1 MDTQATQ
8 LRPSRPTVLGSVS
21 TLGAALPFLAL
32 LVVGVLFPLFGGGYW
47 GVIATRACVYWVL
60 VSGLNLVVGFAGQI
74 AIGWV
79 ALLTLGAYTTSV
91 LAAGNVMPAL
101 PPYLALAIAA
111 VVGAIFGLIIGL
123 PALRLRTFYFAITT
137 LGFATIVTQVAL
149 AWQSVTGGGVGVA
162 GPIFPEP
169 FASQWG
175 FYYFCF
181 GLAAICTW
189 TTANIAA
196 SRFGRALTAIRDA
209 EVAAEASGIAKP
221 ALLGAVFLFSGA
233 VAAVAGGLF
242 AALQSYITPDAFTLD
257 LSVLF
262 FIAILIGGRG
272 SILGPLLGTILLTV
286 LPEFAAP
293 LVAWSTFLYAA
304 LLLVIVLVIPGGIAE
319 LLDFKN
325 RRPLESDRAIIP
337 RPDLLD
343 RLLGTTPN
351 AGALTLQQVA
361 LSFGGVQAIDGLDL
375 EIRPG
380 QVHGLIGPNGSG
392 KTTTLNVISGYY
404 APQRGAVRLNDAA
417 MPVLARHQRARMR
430 IARTFQ
436 TPRIVGSASVLQN
449 VMIGGTI
456 DGEGTFVESLLSL
469 PRHRRDEA
477 MLRDTAMLALA
488 AVGLERL
495 AQVRADRLQHSELR
509 FTEIARALMLRPAF
523 LLLDEPAAGLSA
535 EEIARLSALL
545 LAIARAGTGVL
556 LVEHHPDLI
565 FDICHYVTVLN
576 LGMPISEPDPLLD
589 VAGLSSGYGKIGV
602 LRGVD
607 LNVGAGEVVALLG
620 PNGAGKTTLLRAVSG
635 LLPWSGSVRFAGRD
649 LAGFSPRETVRCGL
663 AHVVEGHRVF
673 TQLSVLDNLL
683 LAAYDLPRGERAV
696 RVEEVFGL
704 FPEIAAKRHER
715 AAALS
720 GGQQQILAVAQGLV
734 RRPRLLMLDEPSA
747 GLSPVLVDRVLVVVQ
762 RLREAGTAVLLV
774 EQLIEK
780 ALALADRVYALARGS
795 IVLEAKTG
803 EADLPLRLQHA
814 YMATGS
820 FHT

>member
-1 MDTQATQ
+1 MEMPAAQ
-8 LRPSRPTVLGSVS
+8 LQSSRATVLGFTSAWS
-21 TLGAALPFLAL
+21 AALPFLAL
-32 LVVGVLFPLFGGGYW
+32 LALGIAFPLFGGGYW
-47 GVIATRACVYWVL
+47 GLIATRACVYWVL
-60 VSGLNLVVGFAGQI
+60 VSGLNLVVGFAGQV

-79 ALLTLGAYTTSV
+79 ALLTLGAYATSV
-91 LAAGNVMPAL
+91 LAAGNVTPAL

-111 VVGAIFGLIIGL
+111 AIGGVFGLIVGL

-162 GPIFPEP
+162 GPIFPPP
-169 FASQWG
+169 FSSPWG

-189 TTANIAA
+189 LTMNVAA

-209 EVAAEASGIAKP
+209 EVAAEASGISKP
-221 ALLGAVFLFSGA
+221 GLLAAVFVFSGA

-242 AALQSYITPDAFTLD
+242 ASLQSYITPDAFTFD

-304 LLLVIVLVIPGGIAE
+304 LLLVIVLAMPGGIAE
-319 LLDFKN
+319 ILDFEN
-325 RRPLESDRAIIP
+325 RRPLESHRAIIP
-337 RPDLLD
+337 RPDLLA
-343 RLLGTTPN
+343 RLLGPAPD
-351 AGALTLQQVA
+351 AGALTLEQVA

-404 APQRGAVRLNDAA
+404 APQRGTVSLNGAA
-417 MPVLARHQRARMR
+417 LPSFARHQRAHMR

-436 TPRIVGSASVLQN
+436 TPRIVGSASVLEN

-456 DGEGTFVESLLSL
+456 DGTGTFVESLLSL

-477 MLRDTAMLALA
+477 MLHDTAMLALT

-495 AQVRADRLQHSELR
+495 AAVRADRLQHSELR

-535 EEIARLSALL
+535 EEIGRLGALL
-545 LAIARAGTGVL
+545 VAIARAGTGVL
-556 LVEHHPDLI
+556 VVEHHPDLI
-565 FDICHYVTVLN
+565 FDICHRVTVLN
-576 LGMPISEPDPLLD
+576 LGRTLA
-589 VAGLSSGYGKIGV
+589 AGTPAEIRSH
-602 LRGVD
+602 R
-607 LNVGAGEVVALLG
+607 EVVNAYLG
-620 PNGAGKTTLLRAVSG
+620 G
-635 LLPWSGSVRFAGRD
+635 
-649 LAGFSPRETVRCGL
+649 
-663 AHVVEGHRVF
+663 
-673 TQLSVLDNLL
+673 
-683 LAAYDLPRGERAV
+683 
-696 RVEEVFGL
+696 
-704 FPEIAAKRHER
+704 
-715 AAALS
+715 
-720 GGQQQILAVAQGLV
+720 
-734 RRPRLLMLDEPSA
+734 
-747 GLSPVLVDRVLVVVQ
+747 
-762 RLREAGTAVLLV
+762 
-774 EQLIEK
+774 
-780 ALALADRVYALARGS
+780 
-795 IVLEAKTG
+795 
-803 EADLPLRLQHA
+803 
-814 YMATGS
+814 
-820 FHT
+820 